1 MKSKVVIVEEQ
12 LSQAHEYQTWR
23 SIGNKEGG
31 IGDLLKQHG
40 VK

>member
-1 MKSKVVIVEEQ
+1 MRPKVVTAEEQ

-23 SIGNKEGG
+23 STSNKEGN
-31 IGDLLKQHG
+31 IEDPSKQHG